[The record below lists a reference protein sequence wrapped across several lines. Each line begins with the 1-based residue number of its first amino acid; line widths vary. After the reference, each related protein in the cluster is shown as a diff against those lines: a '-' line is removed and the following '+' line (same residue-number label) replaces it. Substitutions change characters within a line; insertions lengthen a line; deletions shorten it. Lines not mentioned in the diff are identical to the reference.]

1 MDFYK
6 LRLIEFG
13 ALHVFYIYPRGFQV
27 LYIIKNKYNATLTN
41 CFPTLIHELVTRC
54 SYNFKILVL
63 VLFVK
68 FFQASILTRETTFR
82 SDIDKKNNLISKNVS
97 LHVEYVSLKKVITF
111 PLRVFKFQSEFF
123 KVLTVKLYKEEDMFY
138 RVKRSVAIKRKW
150 FTIIGKDRLRLNV
163 LKSRKNDLIAI

>member
-1 MDFYK
+1 
-6 LRLIEFG
+6 
-13 ALHVFYIYPRGFQV
+13 
-27 LYIIKNKYNATLTN
+27 
-41 CFPTLIHELVTRC
+41 
-54 SYNFKILVL
+54 
-63 VLFVK
+63 
-68 FFQASILTRETTFR
+68 LTRETTFR